1 MRTPGWGQVLF
12 VNGASVAGTKPP
24 WRSASGKPCQ
34 AGPAREDRAAAADNG
49 PRFHSTPFQ
58 GGHPTDWLIGI
69 VRRSRSGGSA
79 AARGSRARLGAYKL
93 VASAQAYPEVSDEV
107 RRAAGSTHEQH
118 SGNCS
123 GELATLLLPD
133 KDNHEI
139 EADQITAP
147 GAQQRRCALADCG
160 RSVPSRASSSGGA
173 AVSARRAQR
182 TPAASADD
190 VRIAPVRRRTTGSH
204 QKDAIAAATDHQV
217 RTAISGRELHDDE
230 TAFAELSHYGLP

>member
-1 MRTPGWGQVLF
+1 MGTSPICERRFCRHGRNGRGGQREASRAKRGLRERIEQQRPITALHFTVLLF
-12 VNGASVAGTKPP
+12 KAGN
-24 WRSASGKPCQ
+24 RLIL
-34 AGPAREDRAAAADNG
+34 
-49 PRFHSTPFQ
+49 
-58 GGHPTDWLIGI
+58 LIGI

-147 GAQQRRCALADCG
+147 GAQQRRRALADCG